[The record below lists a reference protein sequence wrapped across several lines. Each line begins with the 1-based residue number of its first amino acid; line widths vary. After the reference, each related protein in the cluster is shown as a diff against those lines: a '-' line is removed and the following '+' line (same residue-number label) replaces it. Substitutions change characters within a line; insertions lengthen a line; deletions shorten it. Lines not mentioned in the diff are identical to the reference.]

1 MKNRREEQRLLQGAF
16 SAFKVNKAKHTSIR
30 YRCQLLSVDHY
41 CFKAGKN
48 GLALTITAF
57 LSFSFCAYIRF
68 RGNHTLDPGILRTFS
83 AT

>member
-1 MKNRREEQRLLQGAF
+1 MAF
-16 SAFKVNKAKHTSIR
+16 
-30 YRCQLLSVDHY
+30 
-41 CFKAGKN
+41 
-48 GLALTITAF
+48 ALTITAF